1 VTKYVVV
8 NCSVAPLYAAW
19 HSGAMK
25 AILTSLSHAL
35 APVAAFLIV
44 GAFWGTFAAYVP
56 EIKAGIGASDAAFGA
71 ALLFSGL
78 GLCTALIL
86 APIAD
91 RMLGPRA
98 MQVGA
103 GLLAMAFLLPASVPN
118 VWTFALAMF
127 CAAAASGLLD
137 VIMNARVSELE
148 SRTGRSLMN
157 SHHAV
162 FSVGYA
168 ITALLSGPAREFGV
182 PAVMAF
188 AVVALGTV
196 AALSWLKMDTQ
207 TATDDAETAQIR
219 MGPVVFWGG
228 LITLIAF
235 MSEGATENWSAL
247 HIERTLGGR
256 AAEGAFG
263 PFMLG
268 LTMAIGRFSG
278 QAVVEKL
285 SETRVI
291 NGAALVSA
299 LGVVI
304 VALAPVPLVAYVGFA
319 IFGLGVSVIA
329 PMALALV
336 GKKVRARDRTAA
348 ISRTAVI
355 GFAGFVIGPPLL
367 GLAAELVSLRL
378 SFLIVAAILLSCI
391 VWSGRLGRS
400 GRA

>member
-1 VTKYVVV
+1 
-8 NCSVAPLYAAW
+8 
-19 HSGAMK
+19 MK
-25 AILTSLSHAL
+25 AILSSLCHSP
-35 APVAAFLIV
+35 APVAAFAIV

-78 GLCTALIL
+78 GLCTSLFV

-103 GLLAMAFLLPASVPN
+103 GVLALAFLLPASVPN

-137 VIMNARVSELE
+137 VVMNSRVSELE
-148 SRTGRSLMN
+148 SRTKRSLMN
-157 SHHAV
+157 SHHAI

-188 AVVALGTV
+188 AVVALCTV
-196 AALSWLKMDTQ
+196 AALSWLKMETEIASDEADTG
-207 TATDDAETAQIR
+207 ALR

-228 LITLIAF
+228 LITLVAF

-278 QAVVEKL
+278 QAVVDKL

-291 NGAALVSA
+291 VGASVLSA
-299 LGVVI
+299 IGVVI
-304 VALAPVPLVAYVGFA
+304 AALAPVPLIAYVGFA

-336 GKKVRARDRTAA
+336 GQKVRARDRTAA

-355 GFAGFVIGPPLL
+355 GFAGFVIGPPML

-378 SFLIVAAILLSCI
+378 SFLLIAAILLSCI
-391 VWSGRLGRS
+391 FWAGRLGS
-400 GRA
+400 AGRD

>member
-1 VTKYVVV
+1 
-8 NCSVAPLYAAW
+8 
-19 HSGAMK
+19 MK
-25 AILTSLSHAL
+25 AILSSLCHSP
-35 APVAAFLIV
+35 APVAAFAIV

-78 GLCTALIL
+78 GLCTSLFV

-103 GLLAMAFLLPASVPN
+103 GVLALAFLLPASVPN

-137 VIMNARVSELE
+137 VVMNSRVSELE
-148 SRTGRSLMN
+148 SRTKRSLMN
-157 SHHAV
+157 SHHAI

-188 AVVALGTV
+188 AVVALCTV
-196 AALSWLKMDTQ
+196 AALSWLKMETEIASDEADTG
-207 TATDDAETAQIR
+207 ALR

-278 QAVVEKL
+278 QAVVDKL

-291 NGAALVSA
+291 VGGLRPICHRGRYSCTRPGSPDRLRRLRHLRIGSFRHRPNGTGAGWPESSGAGPDSGNLANSRDWICGFRHRPADAWVGGRACLTAPFVPADCSDP
-299 LGVVI
+299 I
-304 VALAPVPLVAYVGFA
+304 VLH
-319 IFGLGVSVIA
+319 
-329 PMALALV
+329 
-336 GKKVRARDRTAA
+336 
-348 ISRTAVI
+348 
-355 GFAGFVIGPPLL
+355 LL
-367 GLAAELVSLRL
+367 GRPAGECWARL
-378 SFLIVAAILLSCI
+378 NRPMRGL
-391 VWSGRLGRS
+391 
-400 GRA
+400 